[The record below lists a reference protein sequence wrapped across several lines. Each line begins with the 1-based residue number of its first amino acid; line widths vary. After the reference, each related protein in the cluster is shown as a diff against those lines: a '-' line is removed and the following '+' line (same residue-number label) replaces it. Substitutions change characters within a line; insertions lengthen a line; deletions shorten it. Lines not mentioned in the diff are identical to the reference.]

1 MKVVLN
7 KCFGGF
13 SVTEEVLKE
22 LKLSCKGYGYLNNDV
37 PVERIILIRN
47 ETFNIDDNRNWEAYR
62 AHPDLIKAIEKI
74 GVENAGGACAE
85 LEIIEIPDGIE
96 WYISDYDGIETLHEQ
111 HRSW

>member
-22 LKLSCKGYGYLNNDV
+22 LKLNWKGYGYLD
-37 PVERIILIRN
+37 N

>member
-13 SVTEEVLKE
+13 SVTEEVFKE
-22 LKLSCKGYGYLNNDV
+22 LKLSCKDYGYLN
-37 PVERIILIRN
+37 N

-74 GVENAGGACAE
+74 GVENAGGACSE
-85 LEIIEIPDGIE
+85 LKIIEIPDGIE